1 MSQLLSFIDY
11 LEQQEKRSQDMDKLK
26 NLPGKKIEKLNSC
39 RNEAR
44 EKFIREILIKF
55 MANSVPV
62 DDECKLTDMDEIK
75 SKAAEFID
83 THDTVKYV
91 YETKD
96 KSKKIKDLVDKSHKV
111 VDAEYRDKSARL
123 SELSVEDLNYTIGDD
138 EEKKIDRI
146 SEDLELD
153 DLSELIKDNVKATTI
168 EEIERAKHEEMEKE
182 ELEEQLAAD
191 DSIDSEEALEKAI
204 ARHNMGRPKTYIPS
218 IFEAVL
224 SSKMKYATES
234 TDAYQR
240 CLTDAIME
248 YAFISASHSL
258 GIKEIDKPALIKEYA
273 KR

>member
-26 NLPGKKIEKLNSC
+26 NTPGKKIEKLNSC

-62 DDECKLTDMDEIK
+62 DDEAKLTDMDEIK

-83 THDTVKYV
+83 THDSVKYV
-91 YETKD
+91 YEAKD
-96 KSKKIKDLVDKSHKV
+96 KSKKIKELVDKSHKV
-111 VDAEYRDKSARL
+111 IDAEYRDKSAKL
-123 SELSVEDLNYTIGDD
+123 SELSIDDLNYTIGDE

-146 SEDLELD
+146 SSDLELD
-153 DLSELIKDNVKATTI
+153 DLSELIKDNVKTTTI

-191 DSIDSEEALEKAI
+191 DNIDSEEALEKAI
-204 ARHNMGRPKTYIPS
+204 ARHHIGRQKIYSPS

-234 TDAYQR
+234 VDEYGR

-248 YAFISASHSL
+248 YSFISAAHSL
-258 GIKEIDKPALIKEYA
+258 GIKEIDKPALIKEYT